1 MLSLRAIALATIFG
15 VSIGA
20 GGCDTKEEV
29 VDIETPQGEVEV
41 NEDTSSG
48 AIEVDISEDP

>member
-41 NEDTSSG
+41 NEDTSTG